1 MKYKKIMLI
10 ALLLLAVLTIGA
22 VSASDVASDDS
33 IAASDDAAVDN
44 VTASDDVDIIADGD
58 DDEDEEEG
66 ELYIEEDSILV
77 DYDTE
82 IVGLD
87 TGEERDTGRLVVFDT
102 DTNEVYY
109 NNTLANMT
117 YYTEWMKYKYNT
129 YDGYY
134 IFPADLNVKS
144 GVYNINATYYD
155 DDYTIIE
162 TVVGKVNIDM
172 DSFITDGETDIND
185 DTTILVSAY
194 IFDWFEDGYLVIG
207 YGGYEDAV
215 IVKKIALTPADLGTV
230 MNFTRSDL
238 DLEIGDYDGLFAAY
252 LPDWGDIEEDLET
265 IVEEDVK
272 IVDDTKFRASFAEE
286 FASILYKNESFFVYF
301 PAGSAGTNITIY
313 VNDKPVITK
322 SITEEDA
329 GDYYGFTLRQ
339 LNITEVEKEYSF
351 AIYNNDTGDVLFEN
365 YTYEFENPI
374 EFSDLCAIGSSADV
388 LVELFVPKG
397 FNEGLI
403 SVVDND
409 GTVFEKYLAEMEP
422 DSEGREI
429 YFERYEIPLE
439 NLTKSY
445 APGIYEFGAF
455 YRNDDLMIIAESY
468 VRIVERKHVENENV
482 SIEIFDY
489 LIFDVNNFDDEDPDA
504 IVEVIADNEDGFV
517 IIWIGDDWSITLED
531 PEDDD
536 GEGWVYTL
544 TVEDIE
550 GFEEGSYPI
559 NVTYYDGE
567 GTEVLNLSSNIDV
580 VNGRASAEIVA
591 HDVLM
596 KDDWNY
602 TDFVVVRALYDFKGS
617 VVIFLDNESFE
628 ISLND
633 LIPIPDTDNPL
644 FGYYY
649 IDFND
654 LNKSDYEAREY
665 DVFIEIY
672 DEDDDE
678 DPIWDNG
685 DGDEIYFFEPQI
697 AQDDNVTIEII
708 PTPTIIPDDP
718 FIFITAKD
726 NSTNVTIRVE
736 NADPISIALT
746 DCFYDETNDW
756 YVISAVDLD
765 IGVGEY
771 ELNVTYQNLS
781 LKGKV
786 NLISN
791 LVINMPEDGET
802 IYWGCD
808 QDPVIAWFQLREGD
822 IKTDIVYGNVTV
834 SVYLDGENETV
845 CFKKD
850 ISELEWHGGLA
861 ALVIRLSDL
870 EGCSNLTGYYEVDVS
885 YEGGTEAANDADY
898 TYFFKELAADDFS
911 VDIVGDRIIFSVP
924 DNVFGEVNVTID
936 GESTVKDIWDLEWD
950 DDEGVKYLEFDGLG
964 TGTHKVS
971 VSFIG
976 FSGSSMVLADTIANP
991 IDPAL
996 TIAIADIEEGNPAV
1010 VTVTTNATFSGNV
1023 TVTIG
1028 TVNFNV
1034 TVENGKGTLSIPDL
1048 PAGSYIATAAFN
1060 AQYPFGESVKTT
1072 TFKVGVN
1079 PNLTIAIANIQE
1091 GNPAVVTVTTNAT
1104 FSGNVTVTIANKNY
1118 TVSVVNGKGTINVA
1132 GLAAGPYTATAIFAA
1147 TDIFAYSEK
1156 TTSFTVTK
1164 KPVTPV
1170 KKADK
1175 IKLTLKKVKVKKS
1188 AKKLVLRATLKINGK
1203 AVKGKKITF
1212 KF

>member
-1 MKYKKIMLI
+1 MFFLVLNTSKQLFIFNLEILERLIMKYKKIMLI

-22 VSASDVASDDS
+22 VSASD
-33 IAASDDAAVDN
+33 DAALDN
-44 VTASDDVDIIADGD
+44 VTASDDVDIIADDDNDIGENESNGD
-58 DDEDEEEG
+58 
-66 ELYIEEDSILV
+66 LYIEEDSILV
-77 DYDTE
+77 DRDTE
-82 IVGLD
+82 VVGLE
-87 TGEERDTGRLVVFDT
+87 TGEPRDTGRLVVFDT
-102 DTNEVYY
+102 DTNEEYY

-117 YYTEWMKYKYNT
+117 YNTDWMKHKFNS

-134 IFPADLNVKS
+134 IFPADLKIKS
-144 GVYNINATYYD
+144 GVYNINATYYND
-155 DDYTIIE
+155 DNTINE
-162 TVVGKVNIDM
+162 TVVGTVCIDKN
-172 DSFITDGETDIND
+172 SFITDEEIDIND
-185 DTTILVSAY
+185 NTTVVVSAY
-194 IFDWFEDGYLVIG
+194 IFDRFADGYLVIG
-207 YGGYEDAV
+207 YNFDSDEED
-215 IVKKIALTPADLGTV
+215 IVVVKTIELTPADLGTV
-230 MNFTRSDL
+230 MNFTRADL
-238 DLEIGDYDGLFAAY
+238 NLSIGYYDGFFAGY
-252 LPDWGDIEEDLET
+252 LPSDGDIDDDLET
-265 IVEEDVK
+265 IVDDDLS
-272 IVDDTKFRASFAEE
+272 IVDNSKFRAFIDDEI
-286 FASILYKNESFFVYF
+286 ASIFYKEDLFFVYC
-301 PAGSAGTNITIY
+301 PENSVGTNITIY
-313 VNDKPVITK
+313 VNDEPVITK
-322 SITEEDA
+322 LITEEDA
-329 GDYYGFTLRQ
+329 GDYTGFTLKQ

-374 EFSDLCAIGSSADV
+374 EFSDLCAIGSSAHV
-388 LVELFVPKG
+388 LVELIVPKG
-397 FNEGLI
+397 FNEGSIL
-403 SVVDND
+403 VVDDNLE
-409 GTVFEKYLAEMEP
+409 TVFEKYLADMEP
-422 DSEGREI
+422 SSLGWETDI
-429 YFERYEIPLE
+429 DRYEIPLE
-439 NLTKSY
+439 NLTKLY
-445 APGIYEFGAF
+445 APGIYEFCAI
-455 YRNDDLMIIAESY
+455 YRNDDLEIIAESY
-468 VRIVERKHVENENV
+468 VRIVERKYVKNENA

-489 LIFDVNNFDDEDPDA
+489 LIFDVGDIDEDDPDP
-504 IVEVIADNEDGFV
+504 IVEVIADNEKGKV
-517 IIWIGDDWSITLED
+517 VVWIGDDWNITLDEPD
-531 PEDDD
+531 DDD

-544 TVEDIE
+544 TVKDIE

-567 GTEVLNLSSNIDV
+567 GTEVLNLSSTIDIIC
-580 VNGRASAEIVA
+580 GRASAEIVA

-633 LIPIPDTDNPL
+633 LIPIPDTPL
-644 FGYYY
+644 FGYYH

-708 PTPTIIPDDP
+708 PTPTIIPDGA
-718 FIFITAKD
+718 FIIITAKD
-726 NSTNVTIRVE
+726 NSTNVTIRIE
-736 NADPISIALT
+736 NGDPISIALT
-746 DCFYDETNDW
+746 NCSYDDINECYLIRAD
-756 YVISAVDLD
+756 DLD
-765 IGVGEY
+765 IGIGEY

-850 ISELEWHGGLA
+850 ISELDWHGGLA

-976 FSGSSMVLADTIANP
+976 FSGSSMVLADTVVNP
-991 IDPAL
+991 IDPA
-996 TIAIADIEEGNPAV
+996 
-1010 VTVTTNATFSGNV
+1010 
-1023 TVTIG
+1023 
-1028 TVNFNV
+1028 
-1034 TVENGKGTLSIPDL
+1034 
-1048 PAGSYIATAAFN
+1048 
-1060 AQYPFGESVKTT
+1060 
-1072 TFKVGVN
+1072 
-1079 PNLTIAIANIQE
+1079 LTIAIANIQE

-1118 TVSVVNGKGTINVA
+1118 TVSVVNGKGTINVPN
-1132 GLAAGPYTATAIFAA
+1132 LAAGPYTATAIFAA
-1147 TDIFAYSEK
+1147 TGIFGYSEK

-1164 KPVTPV
+1164 KPVTPA
-1170 KKADK
+1170 KKKDK

-1188 AKKLVLRATLKINGK
+1188 AKSY
-1203 AVKGKKITF
+1203 F
-1212 KF
+1212 KNQR

>member
-1 MKYKKIMLI
+1 M
-10 ALLLLAVLTIGA
+10 
-22 VSASDVASDDS
+22 
-33 IAASDDAAVDN
+33 DN
-44 VTASDDVDIIADGD
+44 S
-58 DDEDEEEG
+58 
-66 ELYIEEDSILV
+66 
-77 DYDTE
+77 
-82 IVGLD
+82 
-87 TGEERDTGRLVVFDT
+87 
-102 DTNEVYY
+102 
-109 NNTLANMT
+109 
-117 YYTEWMKYKYNT
+117 
-129 YDGYY
+129 
-134 IFPADLNVKS
+134 
-144 GVYNINATYYD
+144 
-155 DDYTIIE
+155 
-162 TVVGKVNIDM
+162 
-172 DSFITDGETDIND
+172 
-185 DTTILVSAY
+185 
-194 IFDWFEDGYLVIG
+194 
-207 YGGYEDAV
+207 
-215 IVKKIALTPADLGTV
+215 
-230 MNFTRSDL
+230 
-238 DLEIGDYDGLFAAY
+238 
-252 LPDWGDIEEDLET
+252 
-265 IVEEDVK
+265 
-272 IVDDTKFRASFAEE
+272 KFRAFIDEE
-286 FASILYKNESFFVYF
+286 IASIFYKEDLFFVYC
-301 PAGSAGTNITIY
+301 PASNVGTNITIY

-322 SITEEDA
+322 LITDEDA
-329 GDYYGFTLRQ
+329 GDYTGFTLKQ

-351 AIYNNDTGDVLFEN
+351 AIYNNDTGDLLFEN

-388 LVELFVPKG
+388 LVELIVPKR
-397 FNEGLI
+397 FNEGSLKLTQGE
-403 SVVDND
+403 D
-409 GTVFEKYLAEMEP
+409 TVFEKKLEDMEP
-422 DSEGREI
+422 SSLGWETDI
-429 YFERYEIPLE
+429 DRYEIPLE

-445 APGIYEFGAF
+445 APGIYEFLAF

-468 VRIVERKHVENENV
+468 VRIVERKHVKNENA

-489 LIFDVNNFDDEDPDA
+489 LIFDVNNFDDEDPDT
-504 IVEVIADNEDGFV
+504 IVEVIADNEDGYV
-517 IIWIGDDWSITLED
+517 VVWVGDWNITLDD

-559 NVTYYDGE
+559 NVTYYDSKGN
-567 GTEVLNLSSNIDV
+567 EVLNLSSNIDV

-644 FGYYY
+644 FGYYH

-697 AQDDNVTIEII
+697 AQNDNVTIEII
-708 PTPTIIPDDP
+708 PTPTIIPDGA
-718 FIFITAKD
+718 FIIITAKD
-726 NSTNVTIRVE
+726 NSTNVTIRIE
-736 NADPISIALT
+736 NGDPISIALT
-746 DCFYDETNDW
+746 NCSYDDIKECYLIGAD
-756 YVISAVDLD
+756 DLD
-765 IGVGEY
+765 IGIGEY

-822 IKTDIVYGNVTV
+822 IKTAIVYGNVTV

-885 YEGGTEAANDADY
+885 YEGGTAAANDADY

-911 VDIVGDRIIFSVP
+911 VVIVGDRIIFSVP

-976 FSGSSMVLADTIANP
+976 FSGSSMVLADTVVNP
-991 IDPAL
+991 IDPDL
-996 TIAIADIEEGNPAV
+996 SIGQIADIEEGNPVVVV
-1010 VTVTTNATFSGNV
+1010 VTANENFTGNFKVLIGDNVVANGTITAGKGNATISADKLAVGTVTVKVTT
-1023 TVTIG
+1023 
-1028 TVNFNV
+1028 
-1034 TVENGKGTLSIPDL
+1034 D
-1048 PAGSYIATAAFN
+1048 
-1060 AQYPFGESVKTT
+1060 
-1072 TFKVGVN
+1072 
-1079 PNLTIAIANIQE
+1079 
-1091 GNPAVVTVTTNAT
+1091 
-1104 FSGNVTVTIANKNY
+1104 
-1118 TVSVVNGKGTINVA
+1118 
-1132 GLAAGPYTATAIFAA
+1132 A
-1147 TDIFAYSEK
+1147 TDIFSAGMK
-1156 TTSFTVTK
+1156 TTSFKVTAKVVPARIIANDATAMYTSGYIYSVTVYGTDGALAKNTAVVIKINGKAVANVKTNDKGVATYKIVQAPGSYKITAEALGISVTK
-1164 KPVTPV
+1164 KLTV
-1170 KKADK
+1170 KHLLK
-1175 IKLTLKKVKVKKS
+1175 LKKVKVKKS
-1188 AKKLVLRATLKINGK
+1188 AKKLVIKVTLNKVNGK
-1203 AVKGKKITF
+1203 YLKGKKITLKF
-1212 KF
+1212 KGKKYKAKTNKKGVAKFTIKKKVLKKLKVGKKVKYQATYLKDTVKYTVKVKK